1 MVVKENSKS
10 KGAKKSRKSDDDF
23 VSGVDENISVH
34 KRNLYFVSFPVVL
47 FFNILSSLVY
57 HLYLIFKYLYCQF
70 ARLGLLQRL
79 RRRAATHVQ
88 ELSDGNTLC
97 EIPPHVTEMSSK
109 FGPKH
114 SAGPGPAD
122 PLLAKQKAHHRKA
135 FEYISKALKIDEE
148 NEGQKDLAIE
158 LYRKGIL
165 ELEKGIAI
173 DCSGGKGEVWERAQR
188 LHVKM
193 KTNLSMAKDRLS
205 FLENETTSTVECT
218 ETEEKV
224 GILPNIASGR
234 KLQVPMR
241 KATEG
246 VSGGGHNRSNTLPR
260 NMGSRSWSNISS
272 ARAVKPSSTP
282 PAVKRQ
288 MSGPSSSPVHRSSSS
303 SGGSH
308 SSHAGHSRHGSG
320 QGSGGSSNTGSG
332 AGGPGKRQPALKG
345 VETKLANLILDE
357 IVEGSCPVQ
366 WDDIAGQKVAKQ
378 ALQEMVILPSLR
390 PELFTGLRAP
400 ARGLLLFGPPGNGK
414 TLLARAVATECKAT
428 FFCISAASL
437 TSKYVGEGEKL
448 VRALFAVARELQPSI
463 IFMDEVDSLLSE
475 RREGENEA
483 SRRLK
488 TEFLLEFDGL
498 GTNSEERLLIIAA
511 TNRPQELDE
520 AALRRFPKRI
530 YVSLPDVSTREALLR
545 HLLSKHNN
553 PLSASELKK
562 LADLT
567 DGYSGSDLTALA
579 KDAALGP
586 IRELNPDQV
595 RNLDPKKVRS
605 ISFGDFQESLR
616 RIRHS
621 VSPGSLLTYQKWNED
636 HGDMT
641 I

>member
-10 KGAKKSRKSDDDF
+10 KAAKKSRKSDDDP
-23 VSGVDENISVH
+23 VAGVEGHISVH

-57 HLYLIFKYLYCQF
+57 HIYLIIKYLYCHF
-70 ARLGLLQRL
+70 SKLGLLQRL

-88 ELSDGNTLC
+88 EVADEKTLC
-97 EIPPHVTEMSSK
+97 EAPPLAPEMSTK

-114 SAGPGPAD
+114 AAGPGPAD
-122 PLLAKQKAHHRKA
+122 PLLARQKAHHRNA
-135 FEYISKALKIDEE
+135 FEYITKALKIDEE

-193 KTNLSMAKDRLS
+193 KTNLCMAKDRLS
-205 FLENETTSTVECT
+205 FLESVTSSTVECT
-218 ETEEKV
+218 ETESV

-246 VSGGGHNRSNTLPR
+246 VSGGSHNRSNTLPR

-272 ARAVKPSSTP
+272 ARTVKPSSTP
-282 PAVKRQ
+282 PAMKRQ

-308 SSHAGHSRHGSG
+308 SGHGGHSRHGSG
-320 QGSGGSSNTGSG
+320 GNSSSPSG
-332 AGGPGKRQPALKG
+332 ASAPSKKQPVLKG
-345 VETKLANLILDE
+345 VDSKLANLILDE
-357 IVEGSCPVQ
+357 IVEGSCPVE

-400 ARGLLLFGPPGNGK
+400 SRGLLLFGPPGNGK

-530 YVSLPDVSTREALLR
+530 YVSLPDSPTRETLLK

-553 PLSASELKK
+553 PLSAAELKK
-562 LADLT
+562 LAELT
-567 DGYSGSDLTALA
+567 EGYSGSDLTALA

-586 IRELNPDQV
+586 IRELNPEQV
-595 RNLDPKKVRS
+595 RNLDPKRVRS

-616 RIRHS
+616 KIRHS
-621 VSPGSLLTYQKWNED
+621 VSPSSLLTYQKWNEE

-641 I
+641 M

>member
-10 KGAKKSRKSDDDF
+10 KTIKKSRKA
-23 VSGVDENISVH
+23 DEDSTTGSNEPISVH
-34 KRNLYFVSFPVVL
+34 KRNLYFVSFPVV
-47 FFNILSSLVY
+47 FVFNILSSLVY
-57 HLYLIFKYLYCQF
+57 HLYLIFKYFYCHF

-88 ELSDGNTLC
+88 ELSDGNALC
-97 EIPPHVTEMSSK
+97 EAPPLISEMSSK
-109 FGPKH
+109 LGPKH
-114 SAGPGPAD
+114 SSGPGPAD

-173 DCSGGKGEVWERAQR
+173 DCTGGKGEVWERAQR

-205 FLENETTSTVECT
+205 FLESSPVECT
-218 ETEEKV
+218 EMEKV
-224 GILPNIASGR
+224 GTLPNLASGR
-234 KLQVPMR
+234 KLQIPMK

-246 VSGGGHNRSNTLPR
+246 VSSGHNRSNTLPR
-260 NMGSRSWSNISS
+260 NMGSRSWSNISCV
-272 ARAVKPSSTP
+272 RVVKPSSTP

-288 MSGPSSSPVHRSSSS
+288 LSGPSSSPVHRSSSS

-320 QGSGGSSNTGSG
+320 HGTSNSSGGTAG
-332 AGGPGKRQPALKG
+332 ACKRQPALKG
-345 VETKLANLILDE
+345 VDTKLANLILDE

-530 YVSLPDVSTREALLR
+530 YVSLPDILTREALLR

-553 PLSASELKK
+553 PLSGLELKK

-567 DGYSGSDLTALA
+567 EGYSGSDLTALA

-605 ISFGDFQESLR
+605 ISFQDFQESLR

-621 VSPGSLLTYQKWNED
+621 VSSSSLLIYQKWNED